1 MINFL
6 SSWVKNLSLA
16 LIVVS
21 ILEMLLPN
29 NKTKKY
35 IKMVMGLYILFSI
48 IAPFVNNSNVLNFN
62 IEDVYSDYSKEIS
75 STSATSTAG
84 EVNQAS
90 MDDRLNQLYKEQ
102 LEGDITQKVEEK
114 GYDVRKCKVEA
125 HISESDTGIESITIE
140 IDGKNDN
147 TGNLTNNSN
156 NSNNSN
162 KTDATENSNN
172 SKKTDATG
180 NSNDSSKYSKN
191 SGNTLED
198 KIVKEIQKIQ
208 KVEIDVSKGDDSEDT
223 NSAITKTDVKIIKD
237 FLTKEYGVSE
247 KCLKIN

>member
-62 IEDVYSDYSKEIS
+62 IEDVYSNYSKEIS
-75 STSATSTAG
+75 STSTTSTAG

-90 MDDRLNQLYKEQ
+90 MDDRLNKLYKEQ
-102 LEGDITQKVEEK
+102 LESDITQKVEEK

-147 TGNLTNNSN
+147 IGNLTN

-162 KTDATENSNN
+162 KTDATEKSNN
-172 SKKTDATG
+172 SKKTDATD

-191 SGNTLED
+191 SGNTLEG

-223 NSAITKTDVKIIKD
+223 NSAITKTDVKMIKD

>member
-6 SSWVKNLSLA
+6 SLWVKNLSLA

-75 STSATSTAG
+75 STSATSTTG

-90 MDDRLNQLYKEQ
+90 MDDRLNKLYKEQ
-102 LEGDITQKVEEK
+102 LESDITQKVEEK

-125 HISESDTGIESITIE
+125 HVSESDTGIESITIE

-147 TGNLTNNSN
+147 TE

-162 KTDATENSNN
+162 KTDATENSN
-172 SKKTDATG
+172 G
-180 NSNDSSKYSKN
+180 SSKYSKN

-208 KVEIDVSKGDDSEDT
+208 KVEIDVSKGDDSEET
-223 NSAITKTDVKIIKD
+223 NSAITKTDVKMIKD

>member
-6 SSWVKNLSLA
+6 SLWVKNLSLA

-102 LEGDITQKVEEK
+102 LESDITQKVEEK
-114 GYDVRKCKVEA
+114 GYDVRKCKVDA
-125 HISESDTGIESITIE
+125 HVSESDTGIESITIE

-147 TGNLTNNSN
+147 TE

-162 KTDATENSNN
+162 KTDATEKSNN
-172 SKKTDATG
+172 SKKTDATE
-180 NSNDSSKYSKN
+180 NSNGSSKYSKN

-223 NSAITKTDVKIIKD
+223 NSAITKTDVKMIKD

>member
-6 SSWVKNLSLA
+6 SLWVKNLSLA

-75 STSATSTAG
+75 STSATSMEG

-90 MDDRLNQLYKEQ
+90 MDDRLNKLYKEQ
-102 LEGDITQKVEEK
+102 LESDITQKVEEK
-114 GYDVRKCKVEA
+114 GYDVRKCKVDA
-125 HISESDTGIESITIE
+125 HISESDTGIEYITIE

-147 TGNLTNNSN
+147 AENSN
-156 NSNNSN
+156 NSDNSN
-162 KTDATENSNN
+162 KTDATENSN
-172 SKKTDATG
+172 G
-180 NSNDSSKYSKN
+180 SSKYSKN
-191 SGNTLED
+191 SGNTLEG

-237 FLTKEYGVSE
+237 FLTNEYGVSE

>member
-6 SSWVKNLSLA
+6 SLWVKNLSLA

-75 STSATSTAG
+75 STSATSTTG

-90 MDDRLNQLYKEQ
+90 MDDRLNKLYKEQ
-102 LEGDITQKVEEK
+102 LESDITQKVEEK
-114 GYDVRKCKVEA
+114 GYDVRKCKVDA
-125 HISESDTGIESITIE
+125 HVSESDTGIESITIE

-147 TGNLTNNSN
+147 TE

-162 KTDATENSNN
+162 KTDATEKSNN
-172 SKKTDATG
+172 SKKTDATE

-223 NSAITKTDVKIIKD
+223 NSAITKTDVKMIKD

>member
-62 IEDVYSDYSKEIS
+62 IEDVYSDYSKEIL
-75 STSATSTAG
+75 STSATSTTG
-84 EVNQAS
+84 EVNQTS
-90 MDDRLNQLYKEQ
+90 MDDTLNQLYKEQ
-102 LEGDITQKVEEK
+102 LESDITQKIEEK

-140 IDGKNDN
+140 IDGKNENTENADN
-147 TGNLTNNSN
+147 LNNSD
-156 NSNNSN
+156 NSNS
-162 KTDATENSNN
+162 
-172 SKKTDATG
+172 
-180 NSNDSSKYSKN
+180 
-191 SGNTLED
+191 TLED

-223 NSAITKTDVKIIKD
+223 NSAITKNDVKIIKD

>member
-75 STSATSTAG
+75 STSATSTTG
-84 EVNQAS
+84 EVNQTS

-102 LEGDITQKVEEK
+102 LESDITQKIEEK

-125 HISESDTGIESITIE
+125 HISESDTGIEYITIE

-147 TGNLTNNSN
+147 V
-156 NSNNSN
+156 
-162 KTDATENSNN
+162 ENSNN
-172 SKKTDATG
+172 SKKTDATD
-180 NSNDSSKYSKN
+180 NSTDSSKYSKN

-198 KIVKEIQKIQ
+198 KIVKEIRKIQ
-208 KVEIDVSKGDDSEDT
+208 KVKIDVSKGDDSEDT
-223 NSAITKTDVKIIKD
+223 NSAITKTDVKMIKD